1 MKISFEKVL
10 VKFFIALYILLVSGV
25 VFCSGDG
32 FHPARESFYS
42 VFSHG
47 FKVGQVK
54 TVCEPV
60 SRGNKKCFKFH
71 SETLVHANFL
81 FYSYGLDKTEEALV
95 ADDGAF
101 YYKRTSMQNGKAQQV
116 EGQLQKSGFYFTIE
130 DNGDKRT
137 QVIDRGEYDFTT
149 LDCPEFNMGPEEK
162 EKNLRVL
169 DFEHLKVFKRSYKW
183 LKNEDIQVD
192 GKLIKCKVIEFSDPY
207 KKCRRWVKID
217 ELGVL
222 VVRQDGKGKE
232 GSYSTRIVSLS
243 VKPQANT
250 AKNNS

>member
-1 MKISFEKVL
+1 MKISFNKVL
-10 VKFFIALYILLVSGV
+10 VKFSIVLCILFASGV

-32 FHPARESFYS
+32 SHQSRESSYS

-54 TVCEPV
+54 TVCEPF

-101 YYKRTSMQNGKAQQV
+101 YYKRTSLQNGKAQQV
-116 EGQLQKSGFYFTIE
+116 EGQLQKNGFYFTVE

-162 EKNLRVL
+162 EKTLRVL
-169 DFEHLKVFKRSYKW
+169 DFEHLTVLKRSYKW
-183 LKNEDIQVD
+183 LKDEDIQVD

-217 ELGVL
+217 DLGVL

-250 AKNNS
+250 AKNNI

>member
-1 MKISFEKVL
+1 
-10 VKFFIALYILLVSGV
+10 
-25 VFCSGDG
+25 
-32 FHPARESFYS
+32 
-42 VFSHG
+42 
-47 FKVGQVK
+47 
-54 TVCEPV
+54 
-60 SRGNKKCFKFH
+60 
-71 SETLVHANFL
+71 
-81 FYSYGLDKTEEALV
+81 
-95 ADDGAF
+95 
-101 YYKRTSMQNGKAQQV
+101 MQNGKAQQV

-162 EKNLRVL
+162 EKTLRVL
-169 DFEHLKVFKRSYKW
+169 DFEHLKVLKRSYKW
-183 LKNEDIQVD
+183 LKDEDIQVD

-222 VVRQDGKGKE
+222 VLRQDGKGKE

-243 VKPQANT
+243 VKPQANI

>member
-1 MKISFEKVL
+1 MKFSFEKVL
-10 VKFFIALYILLVSGV
+10 VTVIIVLCILLLAGV
-25 VFCSGDG
+25 MLCSGDG
-32 FHPARESFYS
+32 IHPARESFYS

-54 TVCEPV
+54 TVCEPF

-137 QVIDRGEYDFTT
+137 RFIDRDEYDFTT
-149 LDCPEFNMGPEEK
+149 LDCPEFDMGPEEK
-162 EKNLRVL
+162 EKTLRVL
-169 DFEHLKVFKRSYKW
+169 DFEQLKVFKRSYKW

-243 VKPQANT
+243 VKPQLTA